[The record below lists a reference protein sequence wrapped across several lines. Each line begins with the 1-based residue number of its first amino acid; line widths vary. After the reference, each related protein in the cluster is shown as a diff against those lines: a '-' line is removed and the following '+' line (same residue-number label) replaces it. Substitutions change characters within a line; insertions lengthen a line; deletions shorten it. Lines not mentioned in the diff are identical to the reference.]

1 MLRNINDA
9 MIKVSK
15 IVIIKIMFPSQPA
28 ENELLKTILEPL
40 LEELTYWCSR
50 SCRVLQPERLSILS
64 LEQQNNLLARVKNAQ
79 QEVATAYLL
88 FKATGGRVGIEAKV
102 LLPWHKPVAEC
113 WGVSSRRR
121 RLQGWGEYQSPQTD
135 A

>member
-1 MLRNINDA
+1 MLRNINNA
-9 MIKVSK
+9 KIKVSK

-40 LEELTYWCSR
+40 LEDFTYWFSR
-50 SCRVLQPERLSILS
+50 SRLLLESERLSFLS
-64 LEQQNNLLARVKNAQ
+64 LEEQNDLLARVKNAQ
-79 QEVATAYLL
+79 QEVATAHLL
-88 FKATGGRVGIEAKV
+88 FKTTGGQVGIAAKM
-102 LLPWHKPVAEC
+102 LLPWHQLVAEC

>member
-1 MLRNINDA
+1 L
-9 MIKVSK
+9 VFP
-15 IVIIKIMFPSQPA
+15 FPSPPRIR
-28 ENELLKTILEPL
+28 EIILSQ
-40 LEELTYWCSR
+40 LEE
-50 SCRVLQPERLSILS
+50 
-64 LEQQNNLLARVKNAQ
+64 QNDLLARVKNAQ

-88 FKATGGRVGIEAKV
+88 FKTTGGQVGIEAKM
-102 LLPWHKPVAEC
+102 LLPWHQLVAEC